1 MKTITYTIK
10 DELGIHARPAGMLA
24 KKAKEFSSEIK
35 IEKGSKSVNAT
46 KLIACLLYTSFL
58 YLAKKFRKFSGLP
71 EEKFTSLIVIMVRGR
86 AINIYR
92 KNKKCIPLEEIESEC
107 ANDDITDLVDTEHL
121 RNIISSL
128 SDYDKEVLY
137 LKCVL
142 GMSYKEMSGIL
153 SIKESSVRQRMM
165 HARNA
170 LKKKLMQEEEQYN
183 D

>member
-1 MKTITYTIK
+1 MMGLYLSLIDEEDDRMTFK
-10 DELGIHARPAGMLA
+10 DVYQKYNR
-24 KKAKEFSSEIK
+24 
-35 IEKGSKSVNAT
+35 
-46 KLIACLLYTSFL
+46 LLYKIAFDILHSHYDAQDAVSDTFL